1 MVMRMK
7 FHNKEY
13 NIDELVSSQESPSF
27 LKNYG
32 NGILLSDKHI
42 NILNNYGID
51 YHKYNNISSLIFD
64 IEEYLND
71 SYEELDDLEW
81 VLDDI
86 SERNYYQNTNK

>member
-1 MVMRMK
+1 MK
-7 FHNKEY
+7 DLD
-13 NIDELVSSQESPSF
+13 IDKLISNQEEPSF

-32 NGILLSDKHI
+32 NGMLLSDKHI
-42 NILNNYGID
+42 NILNNYDID
-51 YHKYNNISSLIFD
+51 YRKYTNISSLIFD
-64 IEEYLND
+64 IEEYIND

>member
-1 MVMRMK
+1 MK
-7 FHNKEY
+7 INNKEF
-13 NIDELVSSQESPSF
+13 DVDKLVQEQEETSF

-32 NGILLSDKHI
+32 NGILLSKKHI
-42 NILNNYGID
+42 DILNNYDID
-51 YHKYNNISSLIFD
+51 YRKYNNISSLIFD

>member
-1 MVMRMK
+1 MK
-7 FHNKEY
+7 LDNKEF
-13 NIDELVSSQESPSF
+13 DVDKLVKEQEEASF

-32 NGILLSDKHI
+32 NEILLSDKHI

-51 YHKYNNISSLIFD
+51 YHKYKDISSLIFD

-71 SYEELDDLEW
+71 SYLELDDLEW